1 MLCSCNFKTQS
12 WAQVWI
18 IQCPGITHKV
28 VAMLWICMLYGS
40 WKTIHCMI
48 LFVFILQRQL
58 TTGRQPKGWENV
70 VKTGCNKHESGRDHS
85 SNTLNQRLSSTRT
98 ATSPKLV
105 ENDAST
111 KSIFNLVW
119 PWPLTSWPPKLTVHV
134 LAPWLL
140 VAVDN
145 KISSI
150 VFKISNN
157 KFGCMDER
165 TGWEHNASL
174 QLSVCGGIK
183 IVPKFWGWQGVQES
197 LWPKIFLEAWPWK
210 CDTSV
215 NHWCVYW
222 FICLLTWLRIWL
234 SLVLGRGCIYHVHQV
249 KTQQPNYTVPAD
261 ISWARCHGDCFSD
274 DKRHTSAARRV
285 TCVPWAVA
293 ENV

>member
-70 VKTGCNKHESGRDHS
+70 VKTGCNKHKSGRDHS

-174 QLSVCGGIK
+174 
-183 IVPKFWGWQGVQES
+183 
-197 LWPKIFLEAWPWK
+197 
-210 CDTSV
+210 
-215 NHWCVYW
+215 
-222 FICLLTWLRIWL
+222 
-234 SLVLGRGCIYHVHQV
+234 
-249 KTQQPNYTVPAD
+249 
-261 ISWARCHGDCFSD
+261 
-274 DKRHTSAARRV
+274 
-285 TCVPWAVA
+285 
-293 ENV
+293 